1 MNNSLAEVHPELVS
15 EWSEKNLTLTPGQI
29 IEKRKIFGCV
39 CQSIYC
45 SQGRFIRMMNLK
57 NRSGFSNGNL
67 QNRSIFICKGM
78 ENKCLFLISIGIY
91 NCYKI
96 YGIKKGKE

>member
-1 MNNSLAEVHPELVS
+1 MGRKSRYS
-15 EWSEKNLTLTPGQI
+15 EYAKGMKKKADAKAQNFRMCLSEYLLQSGQI
-29 IEKRKIFGCV
+29 HKNDE
-39 CQSIYC
+39 SE
-45 SQGRFIRMMNLK
+45 

-96 YGIKKGKE
+96 SGIKKGKE